1 MDAVDYVVTQSEI
14 CKTYAC
20 EECPLCDCCDAMRM
34 TETEARKHVEIVE
47 KWKKEGDEKKRR
59 GEILKHIK
67 WLTDNGAECFVEHHE
82 DGDKFVIEV
91 GFPKGGDDG
100 KA

>member
-1 MDAVDYVVTQSEI
+1 MTQGKM

-20 EECPLCDCCDAMRM
+20 EECPLYPCGEAGT
-34 TETEARKHVEIVE
+34 TEAKARKHVEIVE

-100 KA
+100 EA